1 MVLVEWHLVDVTENA
16 PVYEMT
22 NKSRQPS
29 NSITLDLIKCHLNVH
44 LGDLLGGIM
53 KRLSKR
59 IRSLLG
65 AARLALG
72 CSNGCRC
79 RWIGNILRGNFIEII
94 DGGMTTLGRQFWI
107 PANGSHHCHLVLR
120 IALLH
125 LCIAHMRD
133 VLDWEILDKLSKVP
147 PDVCHSNIERLLEL
161 DKPITISDLL
171 GWKEILVLGHL
182 SEGVGVDDAL
192 RVNNAG
198 L

>member
-22 NKSRQPS
+22 NKSRQPC

-59 IRSLLG
+59 IRSLL
-65 AARLALG
+65 ATSLTLG
-72 CSNGCRC
+72 SSNGCRC
-79 RWIGNILRGNFIEII
+79 RWIGNILRGDFIEII
-94 DGGMTTLGRQFWI
+94 DGGVTTLGRQFWI

-133 VLDWEILDKLSKVP
+133 VLDREILDKLSKVP
-147 PDVCHSNIERLLEL
+147 PDVCHSDIERLLEL

-182 SEGVGVDDAL
+182 GEGVGVDDTL
-192 RVNNAG
+192 RVNNTG